1 MPGTGDQSDSST
13 APSPSATLQQKSLQT
28 GVEEFTFQLESTAT
42 GSFGFQVTGGYGSK
56 IPATIDY
63 IVPGSPSEEKLQ
75 RGDEILSV
83 DGHLAGDLTHAELV
97 DLIRKA
103 GKNRTVALV
112 VKRKGEYTY

>member
-1 MPGTGDQSDSST
+1 MLCSVYINSIFVASGSIL
-13 APSPSATLQQKSLQT
+13 ASATLL
-28 GVEEFTFQLESTAT
+28 VLFYA
-42 GSFGFQVTGGYGSK
+42 
-56 IPATIDY
+56 
-63 IVPGSPSEEKLQ
+63 GSPSEEKLQ

-83 DGHLAGDLTHAELV
+83 DGHLAGDLTHTELV